1 MVFVAHGAQKLFGWF
16 GGHGLDATIEGF
28 ESMGIPP
35 GLTKLA
41 ATTEFL
47 GGLGVLTGFLTRPA
61 ALGIAT
67 VMAVATAKVHWQHG
81 FFVNWGN
88 QPGRGH
94 GIEATMAL
102 AGMALSLVISGGGA
116 LSVDAALTTPN
127 LRRRRRAA
135 TAPPSVGRRRS
146 VPEWNTRLNGR
157 EDAACAPCTPVQS
170 DVLQGPAGAT
180 R

>member
-1 MVFVAHGAQKLFGWF
+1 MMRGLTRALLATREENKATLPLRIPLAMIFVAHGAQKLFGWF

-28 ESMGIPP
+28 ESLGIPP

-116 LSVDAALTTPN
+116 LSVDAALTHAKPEEKEESGES
-127 LRRRRRAA
+127 
-135 TAPPSVGRRRS
+135 TAKRGQ
-146 VPEWNTRLNGR
+146 ETL
-157 EDAACAPCTPVQS
+157 CA
-170 DVLQGPAGAT
+170 
-180 R
+180 